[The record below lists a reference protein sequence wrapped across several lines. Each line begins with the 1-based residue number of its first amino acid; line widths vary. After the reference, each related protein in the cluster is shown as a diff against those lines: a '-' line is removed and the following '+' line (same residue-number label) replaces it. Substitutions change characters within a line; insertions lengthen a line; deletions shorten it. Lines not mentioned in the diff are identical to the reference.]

1 MAMIR
6 EKREFRISPIG
17 VARSSSA
24 GQITGEAIA
33 RNAAKA
39 EAVAYKRAV
48 QDAESHG
55 IDLANALSG
64 EQVMALDPSTGLPEV
79 HEGPKGLGRVA
90 QQAYQNVLLTRFEQ
104 ELGTQID
111 GKMKELALRYDL
123 SPSGFNKAASEYIAQ
138 MANTETSTVFSN
150 EIVRVGQAV
159 KQGYAH
165 NLSLKALTRERAE
178 QVDAYNLRTQERQAA
193 LEIAARTGNTD
204 QIEFILKQGAVD
216 DQNMAKSQL
225 VTPSSTKLNSKS
237 DNVAIARGTLR
248 SVIETGNFTHME
260 LLEIQSA
267 VDMGNLG
274 SLPEEIKNSL
284 GKDFQDVLSDPSTF
298 EQITQYANE
307 YMQDAVGASSIKVT
321 KSIQQAR
328 VDANSGK
335 NSNANIM
342 QSADATASGADPSSL
357 VDEVVKAYEDSV
369 TAQQGAVIAGMS
381 NSESSDLMLGVTKRV
396 NGVADGIQRHIVSQ
410 LTSKEEIVNVI
421 QFLNSPSAQGF
432 KGIPEDLHDD
442 LKDLVLLDRKTGLGL
457 KKSAIS
463 FFEGF
468 KDEVAFKANKIKND
482 AGIQLYKDV
491 NEAIDN
497 TIRTGSDVDGVNTSY
512 AETMSNIE
520 SSKADKEVIER
531 QKASLN
537 NAAATA
543 YIRLAI
549 SSARTAEM
557 AEAMAAYA
565 KGIEPSISLPEN
577 VRDVLDK
584 ARRLGNESTLTTAA
598 NNKSLAKINDLKN
611 RAALSE
617 IDKLNSDIDRGMAD
631 ASDEGNRK
639 HVDTVLKLKDDF
651 YTVSSSKQ
659 DQAFKA
665 VGQVVLPQSFV
676 SLLDQ
681 AANGNAP
688 TGMMNRLLSL
698 YANTATQIDRHGIGS
713 PSNSHS
719 ALGQSKPET
728 KAFWDLMS
736 AYLQASDTPIS
747 EAQFKQY
754 ADLYKETVR
763 GEGFATVMGSQL
775 AQYAAEETGGTATK
789 NQTATPLQ
797 YLQSLTSTDKNTP
810 INAAIR
816 NTKMTKMLEA
826 SVFAWFA
833 DRGGANKIDMPLK
846 DYVTQKAEA
855 LYVEDENV
863 LPEFGETK
871 TIYPLSATVSSDPK
885 AQEMFLDAVRKDLHL
900 MDKDFGW
907 ATKEFKLRPVG
918 QNLDTGM
925 TYGVMVKGDDGEF
938 SLYEHSVDVMTYRGY
953 DGDNITETFIVPA
966 FISTKEEKYLKNVR
980 ALESYQKESAVARAE
995 EAARME
1001 EARKLYPAHS
1011 VQLKEKVSEIKN
1023 TIDISVF
1030 SSLTDKQRE
1039 VFANL
1044 TDSNEQDLV
1053 GVTPT
1058 PEFAA
1063 LYEAMQNHYDI
1074 SNNKALGPS
1083 SSKLKVNEE
1092 FAKATQ
1098 LFMLLSGQGVVP
1110 IEDVNRMLTGKFS
1123 SMDTTVAR
1131 LTGDAPE
1138 AEAPPEPQPIDL
1150 GPSMTIYN
1158 NPTNETYLIKIK
1170 GRIGTFRV
1178 DSESLSSI
1186 PRGQIENKNVT
1197 IREDDGDDYRKRSSS
1212 YLKGVFK

>member
-48 QDAESHG
+48 QDAEKRG

-111 GKMKELALRYDL
+111 GKMKELALKYDL

-178 QVDAYNLRTQERQAA
+178 QVDAYNLRIQERQAA
-193 LEIAARTGNTD
+193 LEIAARTGNTE
-204 QIEFILKQGAVD
+204 QIQLILKQGAVD
-216 DQNMAKSQL
+216 DQNMANSQL
-225 VTPSSTKLNSKS
+225 VTASSTKLNSKF

-274 SLPEEIKNSL
+274 GLSEEIKNAL

-298 EQITQYANE
+298 EQFTQYANE
-307 YMQDAVGASSIKVT
+307 YMGDAVGASSIKVT
-321 KSIQQAR
+321 KSIQEAR
-328 VDANSGK
+328 VAANSGK
-335 NSNANIM
+335 NSNSNIM
-342 QSADATASGADPSSL
+342 KSADATASGADPSSL
-357 VDEVVKAYEDSV
+357 VDEVVKAYKDSV

-421 QFLNSPSAQGF
+421 QFLNNPNAQGL
-432 KGIPEDLHDD
+432 KGIPNNLRDD
-442 LKDLVLLDRKTGLGL
+442 LEDLVLLDNKTGLGL
-457 KKSAIS
+457 KKSAIT

-468 KDEVAFKANKIKND
+468 KDEVAFKENKIKND
-482 AGIQLYKDV
+482 AGIQLYRDV
-491 NEAIDN
+491 NEAIDS

-543 YIRLAI
+543 YIRLATN
-549 SSARTAEM
+549 SAATAEM

-565 KGIEPSISLPEN
+565 KGIKPSISLPEN

-584 ARRLGNESTLTTAA
+584 ARRLGDESTLTTAA
-598 NNKSLAKINDLKN
+598 NNKSQAKIKDLEN
-611 RAALSE
+611 RTALSE
-617 IDKLNSDIDRGMAD
+617 IDKLNSDIGRGMAD
-631 ASDEGNRK
+631 ASDKDNRE
-639 HVDTVLKLKDDF
+639 HIDTVLKLKDDF
-651 YTVSSSKQ
+651 YTVSSSEQ
-659 DQAFKA
+659 DQGFKA

-681 AANGNAP
+681 AANGNVP

-698 YANTATQIDRHGIGS
+698 YANTSTQIDRNGIES
-713 PSNSHS
+713 LSNSHS
-719 ALGQSKPET
+719 ALDANT

-736 AYLQASDTPIS
+736 SYQQQSDTPIN
-747 EAQFKQY
+747 EAQFKQF
-754 ADLYKETVR
+754 ADFYKETVR

-797 YLQSLTSTDKNTP
+797 YLQSLTGPDENTP
-810 INAAIR
+810 ISAAIR
-816 NTKMTKMLEA
+816 NTKMTEMLEA

-855 LYVEDENV
+855 LYVEDKNV

-871 TIYPLSATVSSDPK
+871 TIYPLSATLSSDPK
-885 AQEMFLDAVRKDLHL
+885 VQEMFLNAVRKDLHL

-966 FISTKEEKYLKNVR
+966 FISTKEEKYLKNIR
-980 ALESYQKESAVARAE
+980 ALESYQEEAAVTRAE
-995 EAARME
+995 EMSRME
-1001 EARKLYPAHS
+1001 EARELYPARS
-1011 VQLKEKVSEIKN
+1011 VQLKEKISEIKD
-1023 TIDISVF
+1023 TIDINVF
-1030 SSLTDKQRE
+1030 SSLTDEQRE

-1110 IEDVNRMLTGKFS
+1110 IKDVNRMLTGKFS
-1123 SMDTTVAR
+1123 SMDNTEAQ

-1170 GRIGTFRV
+1170 GKIGTFRV

-1186 PRGQIENKNVT
+1186 PRSQIENENVT
-1197 IREDDGDDYRKRSSS
+1197 IREDDGEDYKKRSSS

>member
-48 QDAESHG
+48 QDAEAHG

-178 QVDAYNLRTQERQAA
+178 QVDAHKLRVQERQAA
-193 LEIAARTGNTD
+193 LEIAARTGNTE
-204 QIEFILKQGAVD
+204 QIQLILKQGAVD
-216 DQNMAKSQL
+216 DQNMANSQL
-225 VTPSSTKLNSKS
+225 VTASSTKLNSKF

-274 SLPEEIKNSL
+274 GLSEEIKNAL

-298 EQITQYANE
+298 EQFTQYANE
-307 YMQDAVGASSIKVT
+307 YMGDAVGASSIKLA
-321 KSIQQAR
+321 KSVQQAR

-335 NSNANIM
+335 NSNGQIM
-342 QSADATASGADPSSL
+342 RNADAIADGTDSTAE
-357 VDEVVKAYEDSV
+357 VDEVIEAYEAALA
-369 TAQQGAVIAGMS
+369 TQQGAVIAGMS
-381 NSESSDLMLGVTKRV
+381 NSESNDLMLGVTKRV
-396 NGVADGIQRHIVSQ
+396 NGIADGIQRHVVSQ

-421 QFLNSPSAQGF
+421 EYLNNPSPQAL
-432 KGIPEDLHDD
+432 KIIPESLHDD
-442 LKDLVLLDRKTGLGL
+442 LKNLAYLDSETGFGL
-457 KKSAIS
+457 KKSAIT

-468 KDEVAFKANKIKND
+468 KDEKAFKQNQEKIK
-482 AGIQLYKDV
+482 AGIELYRDV
-491 NEAIDN
+491 NEAIDSA
-497 TIRTGSDVDGVNTSY
+497 IRTGSDVDGVSTSY

-520 SSKADKEVIER
+520 SSKADNEAKER
-531 QKASLN
+531 QKNSLN

-549 SSARTAEM
+549 SSAPTAEM
-557 AEAMAAYA
+557 AEAMVAYA

-584 ARRLGNESTLTTAA
+584 AKRLGDESTITTAA
-598 NNKSLAKINDLKN
+598 NNKSQAKIKDLEN
-611 RAALSE
+611 RTALSA
-617 IDKLNSDIDRGMAD
+617 IDKLNSDIGRGMAD
-631 ASDEGNRK
+631 ASDKDNRE
-639 HVDTVLKLKDDF
+639 HIDTVLKLKDDF
-651 YTVSSSKQ
+651 YTVSSSEQ
-659 DQAFKA
+659 DQGFKA

-681 AANGNAP
+681 AANGNVP

-698 YANTATQIDRHGIGS
+698 YANTSTQIDRNGIES
-713 PSNSHS
+713 LSNSHS
-719 ALGQSKPET
+719 ALDANT

-736 AYLQASDTPIS
+736 SYQQQSDTPIN
-747 EAQFKQY
+747 EAQFKQF
-754 ADLYKETVR
+754 ADFYKETVR

-797 YLQSLTSTDKNTP
+797 YLQSLTGPDKNTP
-810 INAAIR
+810 ISAAIR
-816 NTKMTKMLEA
+816 NTKMTEMLEA

-855 LYVEDENV
+855 LYVEDKNV

-871 TIYPLSATVSSDPK
+871 TIYPLSATLSSDPK
-885 AQEMFLDAVRKDLHL
+885 VQEMFLDAVRKDLHL

-925 TYGVMVKGDDGEF
+925 TYAVMVKGEDGEF
-938 SLYEHSVDVMTYRGY
+938 SLYEYSHDVVTDY
-953 DGDNITETFIVPA
+953 NITDTFMVPA
-966 FISTKEEKYLKNVR
+966 FISTKEEKYLQNIR
-980 ALESYQKESAVARAE
+980 ALESYQEEAAVTRAE
-995 EAARME
+995 EISQME
-1001 EARKLYPAHS
+1001 EARELYPAHS

-1023 TIDISVF
+1023 TIDINVF
-1030 SSLTDKQRE
+1030 SSLTDEQRK

-1053 GVTPT
+1053 GVTPS

-1063 LYEAMQNHYDI
+1063 LYEAMQNHYDV
-1074 SNNKALGPS
+1074 SNNNALGPS
-1083 SSKLKVNEE
+1083 SSMQKVNEE

-1098 LFMLLSGQGVVP
+1098 LFMFLSGQGVVP

-1123 SMDTTVAR
+1123 SMDDTEAQ

-1150 GPSMTIYN
+1150 GPSMAIYN

-1186 PRGQIENKNVT
+1186 PRGQIENENVT
-1197 IREDDGDDYRKRSSS
+1197 IREDDGKDYKKRSSS

>member
-48 QDAESHG
+48 QNAEKSG

-111 GKMKELALRYDL
+111 GKMKELALKYDL

-193 LEIAARTGNTD
+193 LEIAARTGNTE
-204 QIEFILKQGAVD
+204 QIQLILKQGNVD

-225 VTPSSTKLNSKS
+225 VTPSSTKLNSNS
-237 DNVAIARGTLR
+237 DNVAIARGNLR
-248 SVIETGNFTHME
+248 RLIETGNFSHME

-274 SLPEEIKNSL
+274 SLPEEIKNAF
-284 GKDFQDVLSDPSTF
+284 GKDFQDVLSNPVTF
-298 EQITQYANE
+298 EQFTGFANE
-307 YMQDAVGASSIKVT
+307 YITDAVGSSSIKLT

-328 VDANSGK
+328 VAANSGE
-335 NSNANIM
+335 NSNGHIM
-342 QSADATASGADPSSL
+342 RRADAIAGGTDSTDV
-357 VDEVVKAYEDSV
+357 VDEVIEAYEDSV
-369 TAQQGAVIAGMS
+369 TAQQGAVIAGIS
-381 NSESSDLMLGVTKRV
+381 NSESNDLMLGVTKRV
-396 NGVADGIQRHIVSQ
+396 NGIADGIQRHVVSQ

-421 QFLNSPSAQGF
+421 QYLNNPSPQTL
-432 KGIPEDLHDD
+432 KGIPENLHDD
-442 LKDLVLLDRKTGLGL
+442 LKNLAYLDSETGLGL
-457 KKSAIS
+457 KKSAIT

-482 AGIQLYKDV
+482 AGIELYKDV

-549 SSARTAEM
+549 SSAPTAEM

-584 ARRLGNESTLTTAA
+584 AKRLGDESTITTAA
-598 NNKSLAKINDLKN
+598 NNKSQAKIKDLEN
-611 RAALSE
+611 RAALSA
-617 IDKLNSDIDRGMAD
+617 IDKLNYDIGRGMAD
-631 ASDEGNRK
+631 ASDKDNRE
-639 HVDTVLKLKDDF
+639 HVDTVLKLGDDF

-659 DQAFKA
+659 DQGFKA

-681 AANGNAP
+681 AANGNVP

-698 YANTATQIDRHGIGS
+698 YANTSTQIDRNGIES
-713 PSNSHS
+713 LSNSHS
-719 ALGQSKPET
+719 ALDAKT

-736 AYLQASDTPIS
+736 SYQQQSDTPIN
-747 EAQFKQY
+747 EAQFKQF
-754 ADLYKETVR
+754 ADFYKETVR
-763 GEGFATVMGSQL
+763 GEGFSTVMGSQL

-797 YLQSLTSTDKNTP
+797 YLQSLTGPDKDTP

-816 NTKMTKMLEA
+816 NTKMTEMLEA

-833 DRGGANKIDMPLK
+833 DRGGANKIDIPLK
-846 DYVTQKAEA
+846 DYVTQKAET
-855 LYVEDENV
+855 LYVKDENV

-871 TIYPLSATVSSDPK
+871 TIYPLSATLSSDPK
-885 AQEMFLDAVRKDLHL
+885 TQEMFLDAVRKDLHL

-925 TYGVMVKGDDGEF
+925 TYAVMVKGEDGEF
-938 SLYEHSVDVMTYRGY
+938 SLYEYSHDVVTDY
-953 DGDNITETFIVPA
+953 NITDTFMVPA
-966 FISTKEEKYLKNVR
+966 FISTKEEKYLQNIR
-980 ALESYQKESAVARAE
+980 ALESYQEEAAVTRAE
-995 EAARME
+995 ETARME
-1001 EARKLYPAHS
+1001 EARELYPAHS
-1011 VQLKEKVSEIKN
+1011 VQLKEKVSEIKD
-1023 TIDISVF
+1023 TIDINVF
-1030 SSLTDKQRE
+1030 SSLTDEQRE

-1053 GVTPT
+1053 GVTPS

-1063 LYEAMQNHYDI
+1063 LYEAMQNHYDV
-1074 SNNKALGPS
+1074 SNNNALGPS
-1083 SSKLKVNEE
+1083 SSMQKVNEE

-1123 SMDTTVAR
+1123 SIDDTEAQ

-1150 GPSMTIYN
+1150 GPSMAIYN

-1170 GRIGTFRV
+1170 GKIGTFRV

-1186 PRGQIENKNVT
+1186 PRSQIEDKNVT
-1197 IREDDGDDYRKRSSS
+1197 ITEDDGDDYKKRSSS
-1212 YLKGVFK
+1212 YLKRVFK

>member
-48 QDAESHG
+48 QDAEKRG

-111 GKMKELALRYDL
+111 GKMKELALKYDL

-178 QVDAYNLRTQERQAA
+178 QVDAYNLRIQERQAA
-193 LEIAARTGNTD
+193 LEIAARTGNTE
-204 QIEFILKQGAVD
+204 QIQLILKQGAVD
-216 DQNMAKSQL
+216 DQNMANSQL
-225 VTPSSTKLNSKS
+225 VTASSTKLNSKF

-274 SLPEEIKNSL
+274 GLSEEIKNAL

-298 EQITQYANE
+298 EQFTQYANE
-307 YMQDAVGASSIKVT
+307 YMGDAVGASSIKVT
-321 KSIQQAR
+321 KSIQEAR
-328 VDANSGK
+328 VAANSGK
-335 NSNANIM
+335 NSNSNIM
-342 QSADATASGADPSSL
+342 KSADATASGADPSSL
-357 VDEVVKAYEDSV
+357 VDEVVKAYKDSV

-421 QFLNSPSAQGF
+421 QFLNNPNAQGL
-432 KGIPEDLHDD
+432 KGIPNNLRDD
-442 LKDLVLLDRKTGLGL
+442 LEDLVLLDNKTGLGL
-457 KKSAIS
+457 KKSAIT

-468 KDEVAFKANKIKND
+468 KDEVAFKENKIKND
-482 AGIQLYKDV
+482 AGIQLYRDV
-491 NEAIDN
+491 NEAIDS

-549 SSARTAEM
+549 NSAATAEM

-565 KGIEPSISLPEN
+565 KGIKPSISLPEN

-584 ARRLGNESTLTTAA
+584 ARRLGDESTLTTAA
-598 NNKSLAKINDLKN
+598 NNKSQAKIKDLEN
-611 RAALSE
+611 RTALSE
-617 IDKLNSDIDRGMAD
+617 IDKLNSDIGRGMAD
-631 ASDEGNRK
+631 ASDKDNRE
-639 HVDTVLKLKDDF
+639 HIDTVLKLKDDF
-651 YTVSSSKQ
+651 YTVSSSEQ
-659 DQAFKA
+659 DQGFKA

-681 AANGNAP
+681 AANGNVP

-698 YANTATQIDRHGIGS
+698 YANTSTQIDRNGIES
-713 PSNSHS
+713 LSNSHS
-719 ALGQSKPET
+719 ALDANT

-736 AYLQASDTPIS
+736 SYQQQSDTPIN
-747 EAQFKQY
+747 EAQFKQF
-754 ADLYKETVR
+754 ADFYKETVR

-797 YLQSLTSTDKNTP
+797 YLQSLTGPDENTP
-810 INAAIR
+810 ISAAIR
-816 NTKMTKMLEA
+816 NTKMTEMLEA

-855 LYVEDENV
+855 LYVEDKNV

-871 TIYPLSATVSSDPK
+871 TIYPLSATLSSDPK
-885 AQEMFLDAVRKDLHL
+885 VQEMFLNAVRKDLHL

-966 FISTKEEKYLKNVR
+966 FISTKEEKYLKNIR
-980 ALESYQKESAVARAE
+980 ALESYQEEAAVTRAE
-995 EAARME
+995 EMSRME
-1001 EARKLYPAHS
+1001 EARELYPARS
-1011 VQLKEKVSEIKN
+1011 VQLKEKISEIKD
-1023 TIDISVF
+1023 TIDINVF
-1030 SSLTDKQRE
+1030 SSLTDEQRE

-1110 IEDVNRMLTGKFS
+1110 IKDVNRMLTGKFS
-1123 SMDTTVAR
+1123 SMDNTEAQ

-1170 GRIGTFRV
+1170 GKIGTFRV

-1186 PRGQIENKNVT
+1186 PRSQIENENVT
-1197 IREDDGDDYRKRSSS
+1197 IREDDGEDYKKRSSS

>member
-48 QDAESHG
+48 QDAEKRG

-111 GKMKELALRYDL
+111 GKMKELALKYDL

-178 QVDAYNLRTQERQAA
+178 QVDAYNLRIQERQAA
-193 LEIAARTGNTD
+193 LEIAARTGNTE
-204 QIEFILKQGAVD
+204 QIQLILKQGAVD
-216 DQNMAKSQL
+216 DQNMANSQL
-225 VTPSSTKLNSKS
+225 VTASSTKLNSKF

-274 SLPEEIKNSL
+274 GLSEEIKNAL

-298 EQITQYANE
+298 EQFTQYANE
-307 YMQDAVGASSIKVT
+307 YMGDAVGASSIKVT
-321 KSIQQAR
+321 KSIQEAR
-328 VDANSGK
+328 VAANSGK
-335 NSNANIM
+335 NSNSNIM
-342 QSADATASGADPSSL
+342 KSADATASGADPSSL
-357 VDEVVKAYEDSV
+357 VDEVVKAYKDSV

-421 QFLNSPSAQGF
+421 QFLNNPNAQGL
-432 KGIPEDLHDD
+432 KGIPNNLRDD
-442 LKDLVLLDRKTGLGL
+442 LEDLVLLDNKTGLGL
-457 KKSAIS
+457 KKSAIT

-468 KDEVAFKANKIKND
+468 KDEVAFKENKIKND
-482 AGIQLYKDV
+482 AGIQLYRDV
-491 NEAIDN
+491 NEAIDS

-549 SSARTAEM
+549 SSAPTAEM

-565 KGIEPSISLPEN
+565 KGIKPSISLPEN

-584 ARRLGNESTLTTAA
+584 ARRLGDESTLTTAA
-598 NNKSLAKINDLKN
+598 NNKSQAKIKDLEN
-611 RAALSE
+611 RTALSE
-617 IDKLNSDIDRGMAD
+617 IDKLNSDIGRGMAD
-631 ASDEGNRK
+631 ASDKDNRE
-639 HVDTVLKLKDDF
+639 HIDTVLKLKDDF
-651 YTVSSSKQ
+651 YTVSSSEQ
-659 DQAFKA
+659 DQGFKA

-681 AANGNAP
+681 AANGNVP

-698 YANTATQIDRHGIGS
+698 YANTSTQIDRNGIES
-713 PSNSHS
+713 LSNSHS
-719 ALGQSKPET
+719 ALDANT

-736 AYLQASDTPIS
+736 SYQQQSDTPIN
-747 EAQFKQY
+747 EAQFKQF
-754 ADLYKETVR
+754 ADFYKETVR

-797 YLQSLTSTDKNTP
+797 YLQSLTGPDENTP
-810 INAAIR
+810 ISAAIR
-816 NTKMTKMLEA
+816 NTKMTEMLEA

-855 LYVEDENV
+855 LYVEDKNV

-871 TIYPLSATVSSDPK
+871 TIYPLSATLSSDPK
-885 AQEMFLDAVRKDLHL
+885 VQEMFLNAVRKDLHL

-966 FISTKEEKYLKNVR
+966 FISTKEEKYLKNIR
-980 ALESYQKESAVARAE
+980 ALESYQEEAAVTRAE
-995 EAARME
+995 EMSRME
-1001 EARKLYPAHS
+1001 EARELYPARS
-1011 VQLKEKVSEIKN
+1011 VQLKEKISEIKD
-1023 TIDISVF
+1023 TIDINVF
-1030 SSLTDKQRE
+1030 SSLTDEQRE

-1110 IEDVNRMLTGKFS
+1110 IKDVNRMLTGKFS
-1123 SMDTTVAR
+1123 SMDNTEAQ

-1170 GRIGTFRV
+1170 GKIGTFRV

-1186 PRGQIENKNVT
+1186 PRSQIENENVT
-1197 IREDDGDDYRKRSSS
+1197 IREDDGEDYKKRSSS

>member
-48 QDAESHG
+48 QNAEKSG

-111 GKMKELALRYDL
+111 GKMKELALKYDL

-178 QVDAYNLRTQERQAA
+178 QVDAYNLRIQERQAA
-193 LEIAARTGNTD
+193 LEIAARTGDTE
-204 QIEFILKQGAVD
+204 QIQLILKQGAVD
-216 DQNMAKSQL
+216 DQNMANSQL
-225 VTPSSTKLNSKS
+225 VTPSSTKLNSKF

-274 SLPEEIKNSL
+274 GLSEEIKNAL
-284 GKDFQDVLSDPSTF
+284 GKDFQDVLSDPATF
-298 EQITQYANE
+298 EQFTQYANE
-307 YMQDAVGASSIKVT
+307 YMGDAVGASSIKVT
-321 KSIQQAR
+321 KSIQEAR
-328 VDANSGK
+328 VAADSGE
-335 NSNANIM
+335 NSNIKIG
-342 QSADATASGADPSSL
+342 QTSDSIASGLDPSAETE
-357 VDEVVKAYEDSV
+357 EVIKAYEDSV
-369 TAQQGAVIAGMS
+369 TAKNSAVVAGISDGNELVLGA
-381 NSESSDLMLGVTKRV
+381 TKRV
-396 NGVADGIQRHIVSQ
+396 NGLADGIQRHIVSQ

-421 QFLNSPSAQGF
+421 QFLNNPSAQGF
-432 KGIPEDLHDD
+432 KGIPKDLHDD
-442 LKDLVLLDRKTGLGL
+442 LKDLVLLDSKTGLGL
-457 KKSAIS
+457 KKSAIT

-468 KDEVAFKANKIKND
+468 KDETAFKENQVKIK
-482 AGIQLYKDV
+482 AGIELYKDV

-520 SSKADKEVIER
+520 GSKADNEAKER
-531 QKASLN
+531 QKNSLN

-549 SSARTAEM
+549 SSAPTAEM

-565 KGIEPSISLPEN
+565 KGIEPSISLPDN

-584 ARRLGNESTLTTAA
+584 AKRLGDESTITTAA
-598 NNKSLAKINDLKN
+598 NNKSQAKIKDLKN
-611 RAALSE
+611 RAALSK
-617 IDKLNSDIDRGMAD
+617 IDKLNSDISRGMAD
-631 ASDEGNRK
+631 ASDKDNRE
-639 HVDTVLKLKDDF
+639 HVDTVLKLGDDF
-651 YTVSSSKQ
+651 YRVSSSKQ
-659 DQAFKA
+659 DQGFKA
-665 VGQVVLPQSFV
+665 VGQVILPQSFV

-681 AANGNAP
+681 AANGNVP

-698 YANTATQIDRHGIGS
+698 YANTSTQIDRNGIES
-713 PSNSHS
+713 LSNSHS
-719 ALGQSKPET
+719 ALDAKT

-736 AYLQASDTPIS
+736 SYQQQSDTPIN
-747 EAQFKQY
+747 EAQFKQF
-754 ADLYKETVR
+754 ADFYKETVR
-763 GEGFATVMGSQL
+763 GEGFATVIGSQL
-775 AQYAAEETGGTATK
+775 AQYAAEETGDTATK

-797 YLQSLTSTDKNTP
+797 YLQSLTGPDENTP
-810 INAAIR
+810 ISAAIR
-816 NTKMTKMLEA
+816 NTKMAEMLEA

-871 TIYPLSATVSSDPK
+871 TIYPLSATLSSDPK
-885 AQEMFLDAVRKDLHL
+885 TQEMFLNAVRKDLHL

-925 TYGVMVKGDDGEF
+925 TYAVMVKGEDGEF
-938 SLYEHSVDVMTYRGY
+938 SLYEYSHDVVTDY
-953 DGDNITETFIVPA
+953 NITDTFMVPA
-966 FISTKEEKYLKNVR
+966 FISTKEEKYLQNIR
-980 ALESYQKESAVARAE
+980 ALESYQGEAAVTRAE
-995 EAARME
+995 ETARME
-1001 EARKLYPAHS
+1001 EARRLYPAHS
-1011 VQLKEKVSEIKN
+1011 VQLKEKVSEIKG
-1023 TIDISVF
+1023 TIDINVF
-1030 SSLTDKQRE
+1030 SSLTDEQRK

-1053 GVTPT
+1053 GVTPS

-1063 LYEAMQNHYDI
+1063 LYEAMQNHYDV
-1074 SNNKALGPS
+1074 SNNNALGPS
-1083 SSKLKVNEE
+1083 SSMEKVNQE

-1098 LFMLLSGQGVVP
+1098 LFMLLSGQGIVP

-1123 SMDTTVAR
+1123 SMDDTEAQ

-1150 GPSMTIYN
+1150 GPSMAIYN

-1170 GRIGTFRV
+1170 GKIGTFRV

-1186 PRGQIENKNVT
+1186 PRSQIEGKNVT
-1197 IREDDGDDYRKRSSS
+1197 ITEDDGDDYKKRSSS
-1212 YLKGVFK
+1212 YLKRVFK